1 MKVMI
6 KSIEGNRV
14 EFESP
19 YGSAIGIWEDAI
31 LADKKEFSVEL
42 DIKEVIKYD
51 DIKLSR
57 INEPKIELNSNGVL
71 ICGMLVE
78 YNADGYAVLKLGDS
92 LIAIE
97 TVFNEAFPPMCGCY
111 ILLVVSQIYLYDEHL
126 F

>member
-1 MKVMI
+1 MEVII

-19 YGSAIGIWEDAI
+19 YGSAIGIWEDEIQANQ
-31 LADKKEFSVEL
+31 KKYSVEL
-42 DIKEVIKYD
+42 DIKEMIKYD

-78 YNADGYAVLKLGDS
+78 YHVDGYAVLKLGDS

-97 TVFNEAFPPMCGCY
+97 TVFDEAFLSRCGCY
-111 ILLVVSQIYLYDEHL
+111 ILFVVPEIYLYDEHL